1 MSKILKQE
9 GLNLAT
15 YAQCQKLIEVMPAS
29 SSIRIGFTDW
39 AKSQLEIANRL
50 GLNQTG
56 LPISTDVLE
65 SLFGVGKRLGM
76 GQVKD
81 ADRIAF
87 HLPALCGTL
96 TKQDAQ
102 DVVDITVA
110 KHKEVIGCVDSL
122 SKQRRDVLPNPGSL
136 ETLANNPGRRH
147 LVLIPDTESWSEPPA
162 QSISVS
168 DLPAISAKFPN
179 APLSDFGTFCFSSL
193 KKLFDALPLGG
204 GWLQGAKSWGKT

>member
-1 MSKILKQE
+1 
-9 GLNLAT
+9 
-15 YAQCQKLIEVMPAS
+15 MPAS

-136 ETLANNPGRRH
+136 ETL
-147 LVLIPDTESWSEPPA
+147 
-162 QSISVS
+162 
-168 DLPAISAKFPN
+168 
-179 APLSDFGTFCFSSL
+179 
-193 KKLFDALPLGG
+193 
-204 GWLQGAKSWGKT
+204 